1 MKKLMI
7 LVAALIASNAWASDG
22 HDSSPQY
29 VKAKSLGFN
38 GYSWLAALD
47 SDYKEMG
54 GKKLQKV
61 MILVDKDCGSNFK
74 ALQRVDQ
81 YVLFT
86 PGNLKNT
93 TCSGRER
100 VAVLPAKGVTYKN
113 GDYINEDSYYVFMGV
128 LKGESTDGF
137 PTQVLVLKQVSEK

>member
-1 MKKLMI
+1 MKTLMI
-7 LVAALIASNAWASDG
+7 LLAIFIASNAWASEGNDAL
-22 HDSSPQY
+22 DARS
-29 VKAKSLGFN
+29 KSLGFS
-38 GYSWLAALD
+38 GYSWLATLD

-61 MILVDKDCGSNFK
+61 MIRVDKDCGANFK

-86 PGNLKNT
+86 PGNLKNSA
-93 TCSGRER
+93 CSGLER
-100 VAVLPAKGVTYKN
+100 VAVLPAKGVSYKD

-128 LKGESTDGF
+128 LKGESMNGF
-137 PTQVLVLKQVSEK
+137 PTQVLVLKQVVEK